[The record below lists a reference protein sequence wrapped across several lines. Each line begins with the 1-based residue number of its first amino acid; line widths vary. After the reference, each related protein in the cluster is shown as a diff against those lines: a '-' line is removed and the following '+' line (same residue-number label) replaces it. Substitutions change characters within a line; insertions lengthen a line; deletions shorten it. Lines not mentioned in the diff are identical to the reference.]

1 MFKKIAAKVHEFFHA
16 KIYGVHAEKLKPPTK
31 SIFIV

>member
-16 KIYGVHAEKLKPPTK
+16 KIYGVHSEKHKPGANSTLLT
-31 SIFIV
+31 